1 MNVYKYLPF
10 MNDED
15 LEELADKIL
24 SKEVTEVPLR
34 KLYPFLS
41 KQRLNELVTQ
51 MIEQNDQENLK
62 HALPFISQDA
72 IKQIRD
78 KINEGKLEGFDESHL
93 LPFMSPEEV
102 KEMFYE
108 KLKTSKIEE

>member
-15 LEELADKIL
+15 LEELAEKIL

-41 KQRLNELVTQ
+41 KQKLNELVNQ
-51 MIEQNDQENLK
+51 MIEQNDQESIK
-62 HALPFISQDA
+62 HALPFVSRETINL
-72 IKQIRD
+72 IRE
-78 KINEGKLEGFDESHL
+78 KIDEGKLEDFDESHL

-102 KEMFYE
+102 KKMFYQ
-108 KLKTSKIEE
+108 KLKETQKEE

>member
-24 SKEVTEVPLR
+24 SNEVTEVPLY

-41 KQRLNELVTQ
+41 RHKLEEIVAQ
-51 MIEQNDQENLK
+51 MIEKNEHEHLM
-62 HALPFISQDA
+62 HVLPFVSANTIQMIREKIS
-72 IKQIRD
+72 
-78 KINEGKLEGFDESHL
+78 EGKLEGFDESHL
-93 LPFMSPEEV
+93 LPFMSPNDI
-102 KEMFYE
+102 KDLFYS
-108 KLKTSKIEE
+108 KLKEAKKEE

>member
-24 SKEVTEVPLR
+24 SNEVTEVPLY

-41 KQRLNELVTQ
+41 KHKLEEIVEQL
-51 MIEQNDQENLK
+51 IEKNDHDHLK
-62 HALPFISQDA
+62 HALPFISENT
-72 IKQIRD
+72 IHLIRE
-78 KINEGKLEGFDESHL
+78 KITEGKLEGFDESHL
-93 LPFMSPEEV
+93 LPFMNPTEI
-102 KEMFYE
+102 KELFYA
-108 KLKTSKIEE
+108 KLKEIKKEE

>member
-24 SKEVTEVPLR
+24 SNEVTEVPLY

-41 KQRLNELVTQ
+41 KHKLEEIVEQ
-51 MIEQNDQENLK
+51 MIEKNDQDNLK
-62 HALPFISQDA
+62 HALPFVSTNT
-72 IKQIRD
+72 IKMIRD
-78 KINEGKLEGFDESHL
+78 KISEGKLEGFDESHL
-93 LPFMSPEEV
+93 LPFMSPNEIKELFYAKLKEV
-102 KEMFYE
+102 K
-108 KLKTSKIEE
+108 KEE